1 MSEIAISITGLSK
14 SFKRFK
20 HPGWRALSALGIG
33 VPASRYDT
41 FSALQDVN
49 IEIRRG
55 EKVALIGRNGAGK
68 STLLRLVCGQMRPDQ
83 GGVVVNG
90 QVQALMELGTGFHPD
105 FTGIGNIRSA
115 LAYQGMPPKKVENC
129 IDEIADFTELD
140 DFLNRPV
147 KEYSSG
153 MYARLAFAVATSIT
167 PEVLI
172 IDEVLGAG
180 DAYFMGKCIQR
191 MKALTGQ
198 GATILFVSHDMGSVQ
213 LLCDRGIWL
222 DHGRVCEDGELL
234 PVSKAYLASIRE
246 EEERRV
252 KARSMALTRKQVSQL
267 LDPGS
272 PTTLL
277 RLIGADGKAPKY
289 PLAVAAMRYGD
300 QGGQL
305 GEIVPD
311 MANAEGSGPIVDPE
325 FMNWKVGQQQ
335 GGKSC
340 WNFAD
345 YGGRFIHA
353 PLQIVWPKSRHVAPW
368 VAIDYQNT
376 TEVTVNL
383 DQFDAETQTY
393 RTCAS
398 IEPAANPAWQS
409 LHIPLLS
416 GTEPE
421 DQTTT
426 FLKDLPELT
435 PVDRYGSGEIRLTGF
450 GFFDSEGAQRH
461 TLVTGEP
468 AFAVLTYEATRTI
481 LEPVPVIAV
490 YRPDGTCAMQL
501 IASLNGQKFPEING
515 SGALRVDIDP
525 LHLGPGDYLVSVALF
540 KELNLASYLEPE
552 AYDLHDRCYA
562 LKVLPPAGIQVEIGT
577 VNQPATW
584 KMLR

>member
-1 MSEIAISITGLSK
+1 MSEVAISITGLSK

-33 VPASRYDT
+33 VPTSRYDT
-41 FSALQDVN
+41 FSALQDIN

-83 GGVVVNG
+83 GSVIVNG

-115 LAYQGMPPKKVENC
+115 LAYQGMSSKQVESC

-191 MKALTGQ
+191 MKSLTGQ

-222 DHGRVCEDGELL
+222 DHGCVCEDGQLL

-246 EEERRV
+246 EEEKRV
-252 KARSMALTRKQVSQL
+252 KARSMALTKKQVSQL

-277 RLIGADGKAPKY
+277 RLIGSNGRAPKE
-289 PLAVAAMRYGD
+289 PIAIAAIRYGD
-300 QGGQL
+300 QSGQL
-305 GEIVPD
+305 GELDPSTLS
-311 MANAEGSGPIVDPE
+311 AAGGGPILDPE
-325 FMNWKVGQQQ
+325 FMNWKVGQKQA
-335 GGKSC
+335 GKAC
-340 WNFAD
+340 WTFAD
-345 YGGRFIHA
+345 YGGRFLHG
-353 PLQIVWPKSRHVAPW
+353 PLQIVWPKSHHIAPW
-368 VAIDYQNT
+368 VELDYLNAAEET
-376 TEVTVNL
+376 INL
-383 DQFDAETQTY
+383 DQFDAGTQTY
-393 RTCAS
+393 QTCVS
-398 IEPAANPAWQS
+398 VEPATTQEWQR
-409 LHIPLLS
+409 LRIPLFF
-416 GTEPE
+416 GAEPE
-421 DQTTT
+421 EQTSA

-450 GFFDSEGAQRH
+450 GFFDNDGVQRH

-468 AFAVLTYEATRTI
+468 AFAVLSYEANQTVQG
-481 LEPVPVIAV
+481 PVPVIAI

-501 IASLNGQKFPEING
+501 IASLHGQIFPELKG
-515 SGALRVDIDP
+515 KGALRVDIDQ

-540 KELNLASYLEPE
+540 KEMNLASSIEPD

-584 KMLR
+584 KMIR